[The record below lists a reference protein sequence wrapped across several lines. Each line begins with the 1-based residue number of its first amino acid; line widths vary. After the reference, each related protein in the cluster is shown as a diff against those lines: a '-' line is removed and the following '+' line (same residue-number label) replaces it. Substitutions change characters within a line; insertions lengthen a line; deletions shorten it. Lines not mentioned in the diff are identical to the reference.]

1 MASGTFR
8 AGTELRSF
16 GLTHFQYND
25 GDHVGMALALASLF
39 PIFMIVMQVTIVLSR
54 REVAGTLLLLGQLA
68 NEAFNF
74 LLKQTIREDRPNLH
88 LGDGYGMPSSHA
100 QFMGF
105 FVMYSLL
112 YLETRIT
119 TNVWHKGAVQLG
131 AVVLGVLV
139 AASRVYLGYHSVP
152 QVLAGAAVGLAA
164 GLIWYLAVERVL
176 YPSGL
181 VEALLDTSVS
191 RWLLLRDSRGVPD
204 IALAEYRLSRNI
216 GKQK

>member
-8 AGTELRSF
+8 AGAELRSF
-16 GLTHFQYND
+16 GLTHFQYSD

-54 REVAGTLLLLGQLA
+54 REVAGMLLLLGQLA
-68 NEAFNF
+68 NEAFNL

-105 FVMYSLL
+105 FVMYSFL

-131 AVVLGVLV
+131 AVGLSVLV

-164 GLIWYLAVERVL
+164 GLVWYLAVERVL